1 MKFIDKAVIH
11 VHSGKGGNGH
21 LSFRREKYVPLGG
34 PDGGNGGNGGS
45 VLLEADPHLVT
56 LLDFHYR
63 RSFTAENGNP
73 GEQSRRTGRSGN
85 DLIIRVPV
93 GTIARNKETGEILA
107 DMTKAGESVV
117 IARGGRG
124 GRGNAVF
131 TTSVNQ
137 APRRSEPGEP
147 AEEVALELELKILAD
162 VGIVGFPNAGKSTLI
177 SVISAAKPKIAD
189 YPFTTLVP
197 NLGMVRMGDEQS
209 FSVADIPGLIEGA
222 HQGKGLGIQFLRHI
236 ERTRLLVFLID
247 SASDD
252 HVRDYE
258 ILLSEL
264 AKYRKSLARR
274 RKIIVL
280 SKTDTIDEE
289 TCKQLENLRFGE
301 EELSPMMLASVTGDG
316 VEPLK
321 WAIWNMLQLPAL
333 PFDDDEDD
341 FVEEEEEGL
350 DDDTDYED
358 DEEFVDEDMEDGDME
373 DGDMENE
380 DEDEE

>member
-1 MKFIDKAVIH
+1 MKFVDRAVIQIS
-11 VHSGKGGNGH
+11 SGKGGNGH

-45 VLLEADPHLVT
+45 VLLQADPHLVT

-63 RSFTAENGNP
+63 RNFTAENGNP

-85 DLIIRVPV
+85 DLVIRVPV
-93 GTIARNKETGEILA
+93 GTIARNKETGETLA

-137 APRRSEPGEP
+137 APRRAEPGEP
-147 AEEVALELELKILAD
+147 AEEVLLELELKILAD

-264 AKYRKSLARR
+264 SKYRKSLARR

-280 SKTDTIDEE
+280 SKTDTIDAE
-289 TCKQLENLRFGE
+289 TLMRLENLRFGE

-321 WAIWNMLQLPAL
+321 WAMWNMLQLPAL
-333 PFDDDEDD
+333 PFDAEEDDVIEEDESDDDEMDDDYDDEDYDDDDDDDDDEDD
-341 FVEEEEEGL
+341 
-350 DDDTDYED
+350 D
-358 DEEFVDEDMEDGDME
+358 DEM
-373 DGDMENE
+373 
-380 DEDEE
+380 EDEE